1 MSISELG
8 KPVVV
13 DPVALQAAEVSER
26 YVAKWFPLLDGEQ
39 RKLMKLH
46 FQWMGLDG
54 RGTGLEAGYA
64 GAKAAFDEAFEK
76 ARSNVA
82 NTEAKG

>member
-1 MSISELG
+1 
-8 KPVVV
+8 
-13 DPVALQAAEVSER
+13 
-26 YVAKWFPLLDGEQ
+26 LLDGEQ

-46 FQWMGLDG
+46 FQWMWLDG